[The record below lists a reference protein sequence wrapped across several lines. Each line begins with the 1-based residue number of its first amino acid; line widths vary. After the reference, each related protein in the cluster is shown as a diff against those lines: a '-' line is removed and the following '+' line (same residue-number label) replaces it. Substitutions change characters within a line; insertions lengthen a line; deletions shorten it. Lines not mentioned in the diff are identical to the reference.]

1 MNKAMNKMR
10 TRMQIWGLAGAALAA
25 SLVPVAAGA
34 ADLYEGKRVSLVI
47 GFKPGGTADADGRL
61 IAKNLPNHIPG
72 NPTFVVRNMPG
83 AGGIKATNLAYNVA
97 KPDGLSI
104 YQLASGHY
112 LQQLAGSKVVQFDIS
127 KMPILGAWTR
137 SQYALVVR
145 TDKFKSI
152 DDIRKSKTPL
162 RIGTSGIGTGT
173 YLYTIAWQKA
183 LGVKFQMITGYDSA
197 EQDLALERGEV
208 DARTNSAKSA
218 LKNHSDWFKKGFA
231 SILVVGG
238 PDRDPLIPNVKTV
251 KEMIPDP
258 GPFFEAV
265 SEGLSVARPY
275 ALSPGTPE
283 ENLKVLRAAWSKM
296 LKDKE
301 FLAQVKKRKWD
312 FVPTSYDKLEGF
324 YRKVIKETPAD
335 VVQELKA
342 IFP

>member
-1 MNKAMNKMR
+1 MKTGTNWYVGS
-10 TRMQIWGLAGAALAA
+10 IAALAA
-25 SLVPVAAGA
+25 LLCVGIAASIASA
-34 ADLYEGKRVSLVI
+34 AELYEGKRVALII

-61 IAKNLPNHIPG
+61 IAKHLPNHIPG
-72 NPTFVVRNMPG
+72 KPNFVVRNMPG

-145 TDKFKSI
+145 ADKFKSI
-152 DDIRKSKTPL
+152 EDMRKSKIPV
-162 RIGTSGIGTGT
+162 RMATSGIGTGT

-183 LGVKFQMITGYDSA
+183 LGINFHLITGYDSA

-208 DARTNSAKSA
+208 DARTNSAKSVV
-218 LKNHSDWFKKGFA
+218 KNHPHWIQKNFA
-231 SILVVGG
+231 PILVVGG
-238 PDRDPLIPNVKTV
+238 PNRDPLIPNVPTV
-251 KEMIPDP
+251 QEINPNP

-275 ALSPGTPE
+275 ALSPGTPA
-283 ENLKVLRAAWSKM
+283 ENLKALRAAWQKM
-296 LKDKE
+296 LDDKE
-301 FLAQVKKRKWD
+301 FQAEVNKRKWD
-312 FVPTSYDKLEGF
+312 FVPTSYDKLESF

-335 VVQELKA
+335 VVNELKA